1 MNCYSRGC
9 TLWIF
14 VPLMNFFIWFHI
26 GSYIGQKNKQNAKI
40 SENNYN
46 LYSTSRNSSCPYL
59 DVPHEVYE
67 RPCPKPPNLRVKLKV
82 PSLNPNDSFNN
93 NNNNNINNNNS
104 NDLPTIDVVDP
115 FEFGKF
121 KAPYLVELNYYAYT
135 LLLNFNKGTPC
146 HSYVNPT
153 ANR

>member
-1 MNCYSRGC
+1 MKYYSRGC

-26 GSYIGQKNKQNAKI
+26 GSYIGQKNTKHIAKM
-40 SENNYN
+40 SDNNYN
-46 LYSTSRNSSCPYL
+46 VHSSRNSSCPYL
-59 DVPHEVYE
+59 DVPREIYE
-67 RPCPKPPNLRVKLKV
+67 RPCPKLPNLRVKLKV
-82 PSLNPNDSFNN
+82 PSLNANDSFNN
-93 NNNNNINNNNS
+93 NNNN
-104 NDLPTIDVVDP
+104 LPIIDVVDP